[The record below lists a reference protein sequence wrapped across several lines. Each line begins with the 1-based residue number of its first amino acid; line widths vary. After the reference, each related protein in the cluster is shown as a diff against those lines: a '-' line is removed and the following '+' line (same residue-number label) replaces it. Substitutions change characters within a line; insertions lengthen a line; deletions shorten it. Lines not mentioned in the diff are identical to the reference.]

1 MKRFSFT
8 RILLAV
14 ALFPLLSLAADGAPA
29 APGIGDFLVGLLTP
43 ANIGGAVV
51 GILSLLGGF
60 SFMSE
65 KRKRIVALAAQ
76 HAFLIVEDIANET
89 EHTGIDKAAE
99 YMKQLDAVLV
109 AKGWR
114 PLKPNEAPA
123 AQLLAKSMHGAELAK
138 AKVLAKAN
146 ELAGEALG
154 SLPQ

>member
-43 ANIGGAVV
+43 GNVAMVVGAVV
-51 GILSLLGGF
+51 SLIGTL
-60 SFMSE
+60 SFMNE
-65 KRKRIVALAAQ
+65 KRKRIVALVLQ

-89 EHTGIDKAAE
+89 EHAGIDKAAE
-99 YMKQLDAVLV
+99 YLKQADALLV

-114 PLKPNEAPA
+114 PLKPNEIPA

-146 ELAGEALG
+146 EIAG